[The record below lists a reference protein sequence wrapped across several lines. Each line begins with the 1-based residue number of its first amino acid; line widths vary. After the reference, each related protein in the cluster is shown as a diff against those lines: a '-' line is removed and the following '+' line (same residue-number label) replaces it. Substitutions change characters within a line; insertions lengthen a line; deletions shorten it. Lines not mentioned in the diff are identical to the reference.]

1 MGALSLFDRLTD
13 SPTDRLFYCV
23 RVAPALLSLLAA
35 CAIENRTPVP
45 APPPPP
51 STANVAKLIVPD
63 ESEIP
68 EGREGASIRRGRA
81 IVSAVRDSLPAYTR
95 SGLNCTSC
103 HLDNGTRPWSAPW
116 VGVYGRFP
124 QYRTRNDRIN
134 ILEDRIN
141 DCFERSLNGRALP
154 AGGPGHPRHRGLHG
168 LALAQGSGRCQHGRA
183 GIRPAR
189 GVPADTARGEAVF
202 TGECSR
208 CHGSEG
214 GGTALAPPLWG
225 ENSFNIGAGMGRLR
239 TAAAFIKFNMPYDNP
254 GSLSIQ
260 QAFDVAAY
268 ITSRPRPDFAGKEN
282 DWPNGDHPPDVPYVT
297 RAARDKAN
305 TGRTSQ

>member
-1 MGALSLFDRLTD
+1 M
-13 SPTDRLFYCV
+13 

-51 STANVAKLIVPD
+51 PAANVAKLIVPD

-103 HLDNGTRPWSAPW
+103 HLDEGTRPWSAPW

-154 AGGPGHPRHRGLHG
+154 AGGPDLRDIVAYMAWLSRKVPVGVQMEGQG
-168 LALAQGSGRCQHGRA
+168 FAQLEA
-183 GIRPAR
+183 I
-189 GVPADTARGEAVF
+189 PADTGRGEAVF

-225 ENSFNIGAGMGRLR
+225 ESSFNIGAGMGRLR

-305 TGRTSQ
+305 TRRTSQ